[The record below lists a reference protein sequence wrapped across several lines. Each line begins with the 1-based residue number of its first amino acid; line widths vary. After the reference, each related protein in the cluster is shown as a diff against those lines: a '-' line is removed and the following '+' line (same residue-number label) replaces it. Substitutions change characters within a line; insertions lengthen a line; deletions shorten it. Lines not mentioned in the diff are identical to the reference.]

1 LQLRNSSSNQFLVL
15 LIYGSRNFDKKLT
28 QLEPLLAAAAAAAR
42 AIALADSV
50 GACILQMGRLNI
62 SQMRFRLCDETVG
75 FALCHS

>member
-1 LQLRNSSSNQFLVL
+1 LVL
-15 LIYGSRNFDKKLT
+15 LIYSSRNFDKKLT
-28 QLEPLLAAAAAAAR
+28 QLELLLAAAAAAAAAR